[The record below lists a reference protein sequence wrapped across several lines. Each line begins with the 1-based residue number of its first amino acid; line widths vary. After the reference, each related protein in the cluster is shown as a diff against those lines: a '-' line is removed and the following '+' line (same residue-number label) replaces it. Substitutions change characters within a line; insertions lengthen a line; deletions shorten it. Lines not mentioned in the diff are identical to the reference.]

1 MTNSVSSSHF
11 GDMIRNMLGSP
22 EQPPPPPPQQ
32 QQSTSDSGVNGN
44 NNLKS
49 FVNNNIATSDNRNY
63 NVNSHQ
69 TKNAASYCL
78 TLQNSINLYNFYAN
92 NDKRDATKEESASSS
107 TATTTTGNLVDQK
120 DTVDGSEAK
129 STIVST
135 TPSTNDH
142 SNMNDLLNQHH
153 NYSKSYDS
161 QPGLKLANTSCDV
174 DPVDSDDDPGTTDST
189 TNDCASPVKQHHLTS
204 SSDHVASSQQQNVTP
219 TTPDHHARRPMN
231 AFLIFCKRHRTIVR
245 DRHPNLEN
253 RSITKILGDWWANL
267 DKDQKASYT
276 NLAKQYKDAF
286 FTAHPDFKWYK
297 LPAPPLRPQG
307 IRPVKSELSDLGAEY
322 EYEDGGLYATV
333 ETKYEE
339 QLDADQRTNITT
351 SEFIAGDNDFAYD
364 ESQTDSNQKKKDLE
378 MGVFKLADEAQ
389 MGGLNSLMMDTYEGK
404 INQNDSLTTGYCEV
418 KPDQTALD
426 PSSPEP
432 AMLMEPCI
440 NMKNHFYSKRP
451 NDANRELSAYDSK
464 RFKRAFDS
472 MHYEYYDE
480 DYTRKTARACKGK
493 RYKEFMTLTRLSS
506 ASKKASK
513 SATVVR
519 EEQPLAQAAVDSIS
533 PISTIPDHA
542 ADESVH
548 KRNGLLDQTHS
559 GFNAYEE
566 NANAVAKSD
575 PKHFDASDFDL
586 DKKINELPCLNLDEY
601 LTKKKDTKKKKKI
614 KGKFKSTIK
623 PRVTAVEQKE
633 KIVGSQKRKARKES
647 ITRRDVSLTESLVPE
662 ADALFA
668 LATLAE
674 VAANENHIG
683 EKTI

>member
-1 MTNSVSSSHF
+1 MANSVSSHF
-11 GDMIRNMLGSP
+11 GDRIINMLGSP
-22 EQPPPPPPQQ
+22 DQ

-49 FVNNNIATSDNRNY
+49 FVNNNIATSDNSNY

-78 TLQNSINLYNFYAN
+78 TLQNSISLYNFYAK
-92 NDKRDATKEESASSS
+92 NDKRDATKEESTSSS
-107 TATTTTGNLVDQK
+107 TITGNMVDQK
-120 DTVDGSEAK
+120 DTVDGSQQK
-129 STIVST
+129 STIIST
-135 TPSTNDH
+135 TLSTNVH
-142 SNMNDLLNQHH
+142 SNMNDLQNQHH

-161 QPGLKLANTSCDV
+161 QPDLKLDTSCD
-174 DPVDSDDDPGTTDST
+174 DPIDSDDHATTDSM
-189 TNDCASPVKQHHLTS
+189 NDYVSPAKQSS
-204 SSDHVASSQQQNVTP
+204 SSDHIARSQQNATP

-307 IRPVKSELSDLGAEY
+307 IRPVKTEPSGLGSEY
-322 EYEDGGLYATV
+322 EYGYGISYETV
-333 ETKYEE
+333 ETKDEE
-339 QLDADQRTNITT
+339 QFDTDQRTNITT
-351 SEFIAGDNDFAYD
+351 SEFITGDNELTYGELPT
-364 ESQTDSNQKKKDLE
+364 ESSPKKKNLE
-378 MGVFKLADEAQ
+378 MSVFKLADEAQ
-389 MGGLNSLMMDTYEGK
+389 MGGLNSLMMDAYEGK
-404 INQNDSLTTGYCEV
+404 INQNDSSSPGYCEA
-418 KPDQTALD
+418 KQESTMLD

-432 AMLMEPCI
+432 RMTMEPCI

-451 NDANRELSAYDSK
+451 NDVNRELSAYDSK

-493 RYKEFMTLTRLSS
+493 RYKEFMTHTRLSS
-506 ASKKASK
+506 ASKKTSK

-519 EEQPLAQAAVDSIS
+519 AEQPQAAVESGPA
-533 PISTIPDHA
+533 PIVTEYAIDDPA
-542 ADESVH
+542 P
-548 KRNGLLDQTHS
+548 KTNGTLDQNYS
-559 GFNAYEE
+559 GCIAYEE
-566 NANAVAKSD
+566 TNIVGKND

-623 PRVTAVEQKE
+623 PHITVVEQME
-633 KIVGSQKRKARKES
+633 KIVGSRKRKARKES
-647 ITRRDVSLTESLVPE
+647 ITRRDVSLSDSNLVPE